1 MTDSDAHFAAFS
13 FVDRI
18 TEFVPGKGAHG
29 VFHVPAALPAFPA
42 CLVAEAVGQLAAWVS
57 MEHIGYRGRPV
68 AALAGETRFHRAVA
82 PGDTLALAVEI
93 DDVDDGAVSYRGWAD
108 VDGRRV
114 IELNDCLGPML
125 PVADFDAPEALRER
139 FALLRGAGAA
149 PDRFHGVAAPDVDV
163 VDHVPG
169 HAMRAIVRVPVVAPF
184 FADHFPRRPV
194 FPATLLLHAQILL
207 AAQVAREAG
216 MDAGTAEPVL
226 LRMTRVKMRSFI
238 VPGQEVELR
247 VELAECHDG
256 VARIACS
263 AHDGGAKPIATCRVE
278 FALAGAAVAAGEVA
292 S

>member
-1 MTDSDAHFAAFS
+1 MAEPDAHFAAFS

-18 TEFVPGKGAHG
+18 TGWNPGKGAHG
-29 VFHVPAALPAFPA
+29 VFHVPAALRDFPA

-68 AALAGETRFHRAVA
+68 AALAGETRFLGGVA
-82 PGDTLALAVEI
+82 PGDTLELTVEI
-93 DDVDDGAVSYRGWAD
+93 DDVDDAAVSYRGWAD
-108 VDGRRV
+108 VAGRRV

-125 PVADFDAPEALRER
+125 PVAEFDAPEALRER
-139 FALLRGAGAA
+139 FALLCGAGAN
-149 PDRFHGVAAPDVDV
+149 PDRFHGVAAPDVETRT
-163 VDHVPG
+163 HVPG
-169 HAMRAIVRVPVVAPF
+169 QSLQAVVRVPAAAPF

-207 AAQVAREAG
+207 AERLAREA
-216 MDAGTAEPVL
+216 AGGPAEAEQVPV
-226 LRMTRVKMRSFI
+226 RMTRVKMRSFI

-247 VELAECHDG
+247 VELSERHD
-256 VARIACS
+256 ALTRIACV

-278 FALAGAAVAAGEVA
+278 FAVAGVVADAGAVA